1 MRMLLHWWNCLDQR
15 LCGID
20 VYKYLLLPTDYA
32 PSASR
37 LLSSSAHSAA
47 KGKHVAPSPK
57 GCSLARRSV
66 ATIRHLLAIALFVQ
80 VRSPLDWQQHRSLPY
95 VAKTGIVATDFKKT
109 ASPSC
114 SLRPHNATFYC
125 SNEVTLTITKD
136 SS

>member
-1 MRMLLHWWNCLDQR
+1 MPLHWWNCPDQR
-15 LCGID
+15 LCGI
-20 VYKYLLLPTDYA
+20 VECRYLLLLA
-32 PSASR
+32 GCVPSVGR
-37 LLSSSAHSAA
+37 LLSSSYRISTT
-47 KGKHVAPSPK
+47 GKHVIPSLK
-57 GCSLARRSV
+57 GCSLAHRNV
-66 ATIRHLLAIALFVQ
+66 VTVQHPLAIALFVQ
-80 VRSPLDWQQHRSLPY
+80 VRNHLGWQLHRFLPY